1 MSTIRSGNKDNG
13 STRSITIIMPAYE
26 LEDRITDAIERV
38 EKTVSA
44 LTDEY
49 EIIVVDDGSRDG
61 TYRRALTQ
69 ARNPHVKV
77 YRHPVNLGKGA
88 AIKTGAMKATM
99 EYTVFL
105 DADMEIDPQGLR
117 RLAEALKHNDLVVCS
132 KRHPDSVYRAPLA
145 RKFLSVS
152 FNTLVKLVMGI
163 RLGDTQTGFKAFRTE
178 SLRKIIRTIVVKKY
192 AFDVEMLAIANMLNM
207 RIAETPVRIEQKSMF
222 SFKAAMQML
231 IDLMGIFYRLR
242 VIRWYQKNLE
252 NQNPKY
258 KPVLPL

>member
-1 MSTIRSGNKDNG
+1 MTP
-13 STRSITIIMPAYE
+13 SISLIMPAYE
-26 LEDRITDAIERV
+26 LEDRIAEAIKKV

-44 LTDEY
+44 LTSEY
-49 EIIVVDDGSRDG
+49 EIIVIDDGSRDG
-61 TYRRALTQ
+61 TYLKMIEYAK
-69 ARNPHVKV
+69 NPRIKV

-88 AIKTGAMKATM
+88 AIKTGAMNATM
-99 EYTVFL
+99 KYTVFL
-105 DADMEIDPQGLR
+105 DADMEIDPQDLR
-117 RLAEALKHNDLVVCS
+117 SLVEALRHNDLVVCS

-242 VIRWYQKNLE
+242 VIRWYQKN
-252 NQNPKY
+252 
-258 KPVLPL
+258 

>member
-1 MSTIRSGNKDNG
+1 MTP
-13 STRSITIIMPAYE
+13 SISLIMPAYE
-26 LEDRITDAIERV
+26 LEDRIAEAIKKV

-44 LTDEY
+44 LTSEY
-49 EIIVVDDGSRDG
+49 EIIVIDDGSRDG
-61 TYRRALTQ
+61 TYLKMIEYAK
-69 ARNPHVKV
+69 NPRIKV

-88 AIKTGAMKATM
+88 AIKTGAMNATM
-99 EYTVFL
+99 KYTVFL
-105 DADMEIDPQGLR
+105 DADMEIDPQDLR
-117 RLAEALKHNDLVVCS
+117 SLVEALRHNDLVVCS

-192 AFDVEMLAIANMLNM
+192 AFDVEVLAIANMLNM

-242 VIRWYQKNLE
+242 VIRWYQKN
-252 NQNPKY
+252 
-258 KPVLPL
+258 

>member
-1 MSTIRSGNKDNG
+1 MTP
-13 STRSITIIMPAYE
+13 SISLIMPAYE
-26 LEDRITDAIERV
+26 LEDRIAEAIKKV

-44 LTDEY
+44 LTSEY
-49 EIIVVDDGSRDG
+49 EIIVIDDGSRDG
-61 TYRRALTQ
+61 TYLKMIEYAK
-69 ARNPHVKV
+69 NPRIKV

-88 AIKTGAMKATM
+88 AIKTGAMNATM
-99 EYTVFL
+99 KYTVFL
-105 DADMEIDPQGLR
+105 DADMEIDPQDLR
-117 RLAEALKHNDLVVCS
+117 SLVEALRHNDLVVCS

-192 AFDVEMLAIANMLNM
+192 AFDVEVLAIANMLNM

-242 VIRWYQKNLE
+242 VIRWYQKNLA

-258 KPVLPL
+258 KPILPL